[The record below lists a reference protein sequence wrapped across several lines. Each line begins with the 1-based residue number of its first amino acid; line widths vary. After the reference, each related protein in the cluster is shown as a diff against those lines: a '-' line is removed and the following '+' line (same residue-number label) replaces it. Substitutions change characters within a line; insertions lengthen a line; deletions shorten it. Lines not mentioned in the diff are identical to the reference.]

1 MLTPNQIIQTICPKL
16 ADSPSLSSYLQI
28 AQESLDR
35 CFFKNHFNEAVAYK
49 ACHLFT
55 LFEQDSDS
63 SSVSNVVDKI
73 GGGQVTGITE
83 GGLSINF
90 AQLSGDA
97 QLNDLALT
105 KYGKMLLALMR
116 SGVKMNVNRFI

>member
-1 MLTPNQIIQTICPKL
+1 MTAVQIIQTICSAL
-16 ADSPSLSSYLQI
+16 ADSPSLSSYVQM
-28 AQESLDR
+28 ARESLDR
-35 CFFKNHFNEAVAYK
+35 CFFGKMYEYAVAYK

-55 LFEQDSDS
+55 LFENNSDS

-73 GGGQVTGITE
+73 GGGQITGITE

-90 AQLSGDA
+90 AQLSDDA

>member
-1 MLTPNQIIQTICPKL
+1 MTAVQIIQTICSAL
-16 ADSPSLSSYLQI
+16 ADSPSLSSYVQM
-28 AQESLDR
+28 ARESLDR
-35 CFFKNHFNEAVAYK
+35 CFFGKMYEYAVAYK

-55 LFEQDSDS
+55 LFENNSDS

-73 GGGQVTGITE
+73 GGGQITGITE

>member
-1 MLTPNQIIQTICPKL
+1 MTAVQIIQTICSAL
-16 ADSPSLSSYLQI
+16 ADSPSLSSYVQM
-28 AQESLDR
+28 ARESLDC
-35 CFFKNHFNEAVAYK
+35 CFFGKMYEYAVAYK

-55 LFEQDSDS
+55 LFENNSDS

-73 GGGQVTGITE
+73 GGGQITGITE

>member
-1 MLTPNQIIQTICPKL
+1 MTAVQIIQTICSAL
-16 ADSPSLSSYLQI
+16 ADSPSLSSYVQM
-28 AQESLDR
+28 ARESLDR
-35 CFFKNHFNEAVAYK
+35 CFFGKMYEYAVAYK

-55 LFEQDSDS
+55 LFESNSDS

-73 GGGQVTGITE
+73 GGGQITGITE

-116 SGVKMNVNRFI
+116 SGVRMNVNRFI